1 MRISSKKKL
10 EIRKQIMDQVI
21 KPKEKEILNRINK
34 EAEAYLTEMLA
45 PHKKWIDQAPKG
57 FLYVTKGLYIQYG
70 DTYHERFYVD
80 TGQDF
85 ILPYDCKRNSSTAT
99 IQVTTD
105 KYKKIFRDI
114 AKEQIELRVFSES
127 LSEELLK
134 VLGSCNSTK
143 KLFEIFPEIT
153 NYVKFTDIEFYP
165 PAVSA
170 DKLVSMLQNN

>member
-10 EIRKQIMDQVI
+10 EIKKQIFDQVI
-21 KPKEKEILNRINK
+21 KPKEKELKTKIN
-34 EAEAYLTEMLA
+34 EAAYAYISELLL
-45 PHKKWIDQAPKG
+45 PHKKWISQAPEG
-57 FLYVTKGLYIQYG
+57 FLYTTTSVYIQYG
-70 DTYHERFYVD
+70 STYQQRFYIVMD
-80 TGQDF
+80 KDF
-85 ILPYDCKRNSSTAT
+85 ILPYSYRKNGSPAT
-99 IQVTTD
+99 IHVTDD
-105 KYKKIFRDI
+105 KYKKIFTDLE
-114 AKEQIELRVFSES
+114 KENMSLNKFSIS
-127 LSEELLK
+127 LDEELNK